1 MILREHYRLFDV
13 GGTIGL
19 IGMAA
24 MLIFFTAKNTYRLY
38 QEEKLP

>member
-1 MILREHYRLFDV
+1 VLHQRYRLFDV

-19 IGMAA
+19 TGMAA

-38 QEEKLP
+38 QQEKLT